1 MNIFKSCTDFEN
13 FGSVADTSIVNT
25 VCLGFF
31 EECGRLF
38 HHRDTEF
45 VAGGDIID
53 RGSTVSKSNK

>member
-1 MNIFKSCTDFEN
+1 MNQSILILELFR
-13 FGSVADTSIVNT
+13 DTSIVNT